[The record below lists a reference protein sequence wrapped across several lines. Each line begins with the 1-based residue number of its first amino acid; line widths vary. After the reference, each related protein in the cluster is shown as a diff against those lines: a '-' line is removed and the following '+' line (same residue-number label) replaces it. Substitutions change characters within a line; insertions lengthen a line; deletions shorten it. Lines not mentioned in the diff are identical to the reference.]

1 MSAVGYADLHI
12 HTTASDSSYSP
23 AEVVARAVRNHVT
36 LMAVCDHNVIA
47 GSLAAEPL
55 AREAGI
61 SFVRGVE
68 IDALYAGRDVHMLAY
83 HPDFENKAF
92 RELIA
97 HARYALDHMSEVL
110 LERLKDEFPTLDMAE
125 YRAFAYDPD
134 KGGWPMLQ
142 YLLFKGVTGSIHEG
156 MALYPRYDVTYAG
169 AGFVPLDEV
178 IGTVHAAGGVIVV
191 AHPCETFKRLDD
203 SDVLALVGGAIDAGA
218 DGIECYYPTQG
229 EALTHALVDLARR
242 RNLKITA
249 GSDCHG
255 AFGKTD
261 VGEMRVDASK
271 IRL

>member
-55 AREAGI
+55 ARDAGI
-61 SFVRGVE
+61 AFIRGVE

-83 HPDFENKAF
+83 HPDFEHRAF

-110 LERLKDEFPTLDMAE
+110 LDRLKDEFPALDMAE
-125 YRAFAYDPD
+125 YRAFTYDPA

-142 YLLFKGVTGSIHEG
+142 YLLYKGVTGSIHEG

-178 IGTVHAAGGVIVV
+178 IGTVHAAGGAIVV
-191 AHPCETFKRLDD
+191 AHPCETFKHLDD
-203 SDVLALVGGAIDAGA
+203 KDVLALVGGAIDAGA
-218 DGIECYYPTQG
+218 DGVECYYPTQN
-229 EALTHALVDLARR
+229 EALTQALVELAPRR
-242 RNLKITA
+242 AATA
-249 GSDCHG
+249 TAHS
-255 AFGKTD
+255 ARPT
-261 VGEMRVDASK
+261 
-271 IRL
+271 

>member
-110 LERLKDEFPTLDMAE
+110 L
-125 YRAFAYDPD
+125 
-134 KGGWPMLQ
+134 
-142 YLLFKGVTGSIHEG
+142 
-156 MALYPRYDVTYAG
+156 
-169 AGFVPLDEV
+169 
-178 IGTVHAAGGVIVV
+178 
-191 AHPCETFKRLDD
+191 
-203 SDVLALVGGAIDAGA
+203 
-218 DGIECYYPTQG
+218 
-229 EALTHALVDLARR
+229 
-242 RNLKITA
+242 
-249 GSDCHG
+249 
-255 AFGKTD
+255 
-261 VGEMRVDASK
+261 
-271 IRL
+271 

>member
-1 MSAVGYADLHI
+1 MGYADLHI

-23 AEVVARAVRNHVT
+23 AEVVARAAQNGVT

-55 AREAGI
+55 ARDAGI

-68 IDALYAGRDVHMLAY
+68 IDALYAGRDAHMLAY
-83 HPDFENKAF
+83 RPDFENKAF

-110 LERLKDEFPTLDMAE
+110 LERLKGEFPALDMAE
-125 YRAFAYDPD
+125 YRAFAYDPNM
-134 KGGWPMLQ
+134 GGWPMLQ
-142 YLLFKGVTGSIHEG
+142 YLLFKGVTASIHEG
-156 MALYPRYDVTYAG
+156 MALYPRCDVTYAG
-169 AGFVPLDEV
+169 AGFVPLDDV
-178 IGTVHAAGGVIVV
+178 IATVHAAGGVIVV
-191 AHPCETFKRLDD
+191 AHPCETFSHLDD
-203 SDVLALVGGAIDAGA
+203 QSVLALVEGAIDAGA
-218 DGIECYYPTQG
+218 DGIECYYPTQS
-229 EALTHALVDLARR
+229 EALTQSLVALANRR
-242 RNLKITA
+242 HLKITA

-261 VGEMRVDASK
+261 VGEMRVDAEN

>member
-55 AREAGI
+55 ARDAGI

-83 HPDFENKAF
+83 HPDFEHRAF

-110 LERLKDEFPTLDMAE
+110 LERLKGEFPALDMAE
-125 YRAFAYDPD
+125 YRAFAYDPA

-142 YLLFKGVTGSIHEG
+142 YLLYKGVTGSIREG

-178 IGTVHAAGGVIVV
+178 IGTVHAAGGAIVV
-191 AHPCETFKRLDD
+191 AHPCETFKHLDD
-203 SDVLALVGGAIDAGA
+203 KDVLALVGGAIDAGA
-218 DGIECYYPTQG
+218 DGVECYYPTQN
-229 EALTHALVDLARR
+229 EALTQALVELAQRR
-242 RNLKITA
+242 GLKITA

-261 VGEMRVDASK
+261 VGEMRIDASK

>member
-1 MSAVGYADLHI
+1 MSTLGCADLHI

-36 LMAVCDHNVIA
+36 LMAVCDHNVIS
-47 GSLAAEPL
+47 GMLAAEPL
-55 AREAGI
+55 ARDAGI
-61 SFVRGVE
+61 SFIRGVE
-68 IDALYAGRDVHMLAY
+68 IDALYADRDVHMLAY
-83 HPDFENKAF
+83 HPDFENRAF

-97 HARYALDHMSEVL
+97 HARYALDHMREVL
-110 LERLKDEFPTLDMAE
+110 LERMKDEFPALGMAE
-125 YRAFAYDPD
+125 YRAFAYDSN

-142 YLLFKGVTGSIHEG
+142 YLLHKGVTGSIHEG
-156 MALYPRYDVTYAG
+156 MALYPHYDVTYAG

-178 IGTVHAAGGVIVV
+178 IDTVHAADGIMVV
-191 AHPCETFKRLDD
+191 AHPCETFKHLDD
-203 SDVLALVGGAIDAGA
+203 KDVLALVGGAIDAGA
-218 DGIECYYPTQG
+218 DGIECYYPTQS
-229 EALTHALVDLARR
+229 EPLTQALLELAQR

-261 VGEMRVDASK
+261 VGEMRIDAAK